1 MRRKL
6 VMVFR
11 CASAI
16 AALAVLIYTVRWSAT
31 ENHVFHKSDFV
42 RDGLN
47 QQVLESICP
56 EYTEYA
62 LLNHTPYSKGL
73 LHLSYQRPQ
82 PSCRKFKSSAVER
95 VIQDLTPR
103 FQDADLAHI
112 FGNAY
117 PNTLDTTISWHKA
130 TGTASGANKT
140 QDWNDVQSFIVTG
153 DINAEWLRDSTNQLA
168 PYQGLATSSP
178 EIYDLIRGAINTQ
191 TEFVIESPYCNAFQ
205 PPPPSGLTPAEE
217 LWVDEVTPRYS
228 SDTVFECK
236 YELDSL
242 ANYLALSNQFF
253 ASTKDASFIGPR
265 WFEALSTVLEVLDA
279 QAVSTFD
286 SQTGSLNG
294 NQYTFS
300 RTAKSGTETLVL
312 EGLGNPLAPDTS
324 LIRSAFRPS
333 DDATVFGFLIPANA
347 MMAVELSRTATLLR
361 QYVKDTRLSNVEKER
376 IVMLSEE
383 LVERSE
389 SIRRGIFEHGVVQ
402 TKNHGKIFAF
412 EVDGFGSSLL
422 MDDANIPSL
431 LSLPYLGFVNASD
444 ETYQNTRKFILSRSN
459 PYYLVGDA
467 FHGIGGPHIGL
478 RNAWPMSVLT
488 QALTSDDDTE
498 IMDCLERVKNISVFG
513 LINESVDV
521 DKGIPRDGKG
531 AGLTRPWFAWANSV
545 FSQVIL
551 DLAKRKPHLIFTDG
565 EAYVPGDNL
574 M

>member
-1 MRRKL
+1 M
-6 VMVFR
+6 MVFR
-11 CASAI
+11 YASA
-16 AALAVLIYTVRWSAT
+16 AVALTALTYTIRWTTTANDAVY
-31 ENHVFHKSDFV
+31 KSDFA

-56 EYTEYA
+56 DYTEYA
-62 LLNHTPYSKGL
+62 LLNHTPYSTGPL
-73 LHLSYQRPQ
+73 RLSYQRPP
-82 PSCRKFKSSAVER
+82 PSCRKFESPAVES
-95 VIQDLTPR
+95 VIDDLTPR
-103 FQDADLAHI
+103 FKDADLAHI

-117 PNTLDTTISWHKA
+117 PNTLDTTISWHKM
-130 TGTASGANKT
+130 TGTASGRNKT
-140 QDWNDVQSFIVTG
+140 QDWDGAHSFIVTG

-168 PYQGLATSSP
+168 PYQGLAASSP
-178 EIYDLIRGAINTQ
+178 EIYDLIRGAIKTQ

-253 ASTKDASFIGPR
+253 ASTKDTSFLGPR
-265 WFEALSTVLEVLDA
+265 WFKGLSTVLEVLDA

-294 NQYTFS
+294 NEYTFS
-300 RTAKSGTETLVL
+300 RTAKSGTETLIL
-312 EGLGNPLAPDTS
+312 QGLGNPLAPGTS

-333 DDATVFGFLIPANA
+333 DDATVFGFLISANA

-361 QYVKDTRLSNVEKER
+361 QYIEDTQLSKAEKKR
-376 IVMLSEE
+376 ILALSED
-383 LVERSE
+383 LVKRSE
-389 SIRRGIFEHGVVQ
+389 SIRRGIFEHGIVQ
-402 TKNHGKIFAF
+402 TKKHGKIFAF

-444 ETYQNTRKFILSRSN
+444 ETYQNTRRFILSHSN
-459 PYYLVGDA
+459 PYYLVGEA
-467 FHGIGGPHIGL
+467 FYGIGGPHIGL

-498 IMDCLERVKNISVFG
+498 IMDCLERVKNTSVFG

-521 DKGIPRDGKG
+521 DKGVPRNGKG

-551 DLAKRKPHLIFTDG
+551 DLAKRKPHLIFNDG
-565 EAYVPGDNL
+565 EAYIPGSTL
-574 M
+574 R